1 MKKLVFFLAVLIT
14 ELSIAQSTVNFKSL
28 RYDEDY
34 STLSLDS
41 NATFYSKMKNTSL
54 DKNHNF
60 SLSIGGELRS
70 QYQFFK
76 NENWGDAPEDN
87 NGFLLNRALLHTDLK
102 FKNKLRLFTQLQ
114 SSTAISRITPNAV
127 EKNEL
132 DIHQLFLDYYFINSV
147 EKLTLRLGRQEVL
160 FGSQRLV
167 SVREGPNSRRAFDGA
182 KLMFNSNTS
191 TLSAFYLHEVNNVPD
206 VFNDKITS
214 NHKLFGTY
222 NQFKKINY
230 VQNIDLYYLGTYNKK
245 AVFSNGIGIENRSTI
260 GTRIWNTSSKWS
272 YDFEAVYQFGKI
284 NGQQISAYTLSS
296 NTSFATNKT
305 KFGFKTEVISGD
317 LKKEDNRLNTFN
329 PLFPRGAYFGLAALI
344 GPENLIDAHPYL
356 EYEITDRIVLG
367 LGYDMFWRYSK
378 YDGIYGANVKP
389 IFDVS
394 TSDQRNI
401 GTQLGLNFEFQ
412 VNPFLNLTLEGTW
425 FNNGKYIKEV
435 STGKDIYFTAFTMQ
449 YKF

>member
-1 MKKLVFFLAVLIT
+1 M
-14 ELSIAQSTVNFKSL
+14 
-28 RYDEDY
+28 
-34 STLSLDS
+34 S
-41 NATFYSKMKNTSL
+41 N
-54 DKNHNF
+54 
-60 SLSIGGELRS
+60 I
-70 QYQFFK
+70 
-76 NENWGDAPEDN
+76 
-87 NGFLLNRALLHTDLK
+87 
-102 FKNKLRLFTQLQ
+102 
-114 SSTAISRITPNAV
+114 
-127 EKNEL
+127 
-132 DIHQLFLDYYFINSV
+132 
-147 EKLTLRLGRQEVL
+147 
-160 FGSQRLV
+160 
-167 SVREGPNSRRAFDGA
+167 
-182 KLMFNSNTS
+182 
-191 TLSAFYLHEVNNVPD
+191 
-206 VFNDKITS
+206 
-214 NHKLFGTY
+214 
-222 NQFKKINY
+222 
-230 VQNIDLYYLGTYNKK
+230 YYLGTYNKK

-367 LGYDMFWRYSK
+367 LDYDMFWRYSK

-412 VNPFLNLTLEGTW
+412 VNPFLNLTLEGNW
-425 FNNGKYIKEV
+425 FNTGKYIKEV